1 MGRKLVVFI
10 FQNEENLLPN
20 FQNRKVGTDTDAGDA
35 SSFYHIYGR
44 ILDLYRKIR
53 NAYTGRSVPVWD
65 CLQLYR
71 HRGDNLF
78 VYRASASRETVRL
91 RPISPEISFICAW

>member
-35 SSFYHIYGR
+35 SSFYHIYMVG
-44 ILDLYRKIR
+44 
-53 NAYTGRSVPVWD
+53 
-65 CLQLYR
+65 
-71 HRGDNLF
+71 F
-78 VYRASASRETVRL
+78 
-91 RPISPEISFICAW
+91 